1 MKAPVEYDLVA
12 EAIAYMEL
20 HYARPLRLG
29 EVAKHVGCSP
39 AYLSRRFRA
48 TRSCTFTYCLN
59 QLRVER
65 SKPLLLN
72 SSLAVGEVGYLVGFC
87 EQSYFVKVFR
97 KYTGITPRQYRQL
110 MKHGSLP

>member
-1 MKAPVEYDLVA
+1 MKDPAEYDLVA

-20 HYARPLRLG
+20 HCAGPLRLG
-29 EVAKHVGCSP
+29 EVAKHVSCSTSH
-39 AYLSRRFRA
+39 LSRRFRA

-72 SSLAVGEVGYLVGFC
+72 SSLTVGDVGYLVGFC

-97 KYTGITPRQYRQL
+97 KYTGITPTQYRQQAL
-110 MKHGSLP
+110 SSWPP